1 MMSTKSKMN
10 TKQKGIIALV
20 AMAVLSVVVI
30 IASNLLNKEIVTPS
44 LELKDGYYK
53 VDAPDFDGSGYKGMV
68 SMEVAGGAITAVTW
82 DLVNEAGEYKSQ
94 LSMDGKYVMT
104 ESNPKWHEQAEML
117 SAYVIENQSVD
128 GLKVDADGK
137 TDAIASVSIDISG
150 FIDLLSDC
158 MAEASK

>member
-1 MMSTKSKMN
+1 M
-10 TKQKGIIALV
+10 GLA
-20 AMAVLSVVVI
+20 AMVILSVAVI
-30 IASNLLNKEIVTPS
+30 LVSNLLNKEVVTPS
-44 LELKDGYYK
+44 LELKDGSYK
-53 VDAPDFDGSGYKGMV
+53 AEATEFDESGYKGMV

-128 GLKVDADGK
+128 GLKLDADGK

-158 MAEASK
+158 LAEASK